1 MRNKTAYCYS
11 TGEIVWAYSKPEG
24 TWPILPELKD
34 HPDYEKAIYA
44 EATTSFSSV
53 DLLVPHLDGGASS
66 KSLFEQFC
74 HRVKGRIIPEPFMK
88 GLTLIT
94 SNLNVCGT
102 PLPENLEKEGWR
114 FEERRTD
121 MIKLTAKDYYTN
133 SKGETMAVDLKIES
147 LPFEVDMKFTDD
159 KEERKA

>member
-34 HPDYEKAIYA
+34 HPDYEKAIYG

-74 HRVKGRIIPEPFMK
+74 QRVKDRIIPEPFIK
-88 GLTLIT
+88 GLTFIT
-94 SNLNVCGT
+94 SNLNACGT
-102 PLPENLEKEGWR
+102 PFPKNLEKAGWR
-114 FEERRTD
+114 FEGRRTD
-121 MIKLTAKDYYTN
+121 VRRLTAKDYYTN
-133 SKGETMAVDLKIES
+133 SKGETMTVDLRIES
-147 LPFEVDMKFTDD
+147 FPFEVDIKFADVS
-159 KEERKA
+159 KKARP